1 MAVTAGG
8 NANMASG
15 YSATVGGGKLNTAS
29 GSHATVLGGYNST
42 ASGAYS
48 LAAGNGAN
56 ATHLGAFVWA
66 DRSQIDPDFDFSS
79 TRDNQFNI
87 RAAGGTRIFSNSTVT
102 TGVELL
108 PGATAWSVLS
118 DRALKENVT
127 PVDGTEI
134 VHRLSRIPLSTWN
147 LTSQNPSIRHLG
159 PMAQDFYAAFGLGE
173 DERHIST
180 LDADGVALAA
190 IQGLYQM
197 LQEKQAA
204 LATQQAEIERLAL
217 RLMTLERAMA
227 RASSPVVWNGK

>member
-1 MAVTAGG
+1 VAGG
-8 NANMASG
+8 NSNKALG
-15 YSATVGGGKLNTAS
+15 DSATVAGGFANTAS
-29 GSHATVLGGYNST
+29 GRNSF
-42 ASGAYS
+42 
-48 LAAGNGAN
+48 AAGYRAN
-56 ATHLGAFVWA
+56 VVHDGAFGWA
-66 DRSQIDPDFDFSS
+66 DRSADADFPS
-79 TRDNQFNI
+79 TEANQFNI